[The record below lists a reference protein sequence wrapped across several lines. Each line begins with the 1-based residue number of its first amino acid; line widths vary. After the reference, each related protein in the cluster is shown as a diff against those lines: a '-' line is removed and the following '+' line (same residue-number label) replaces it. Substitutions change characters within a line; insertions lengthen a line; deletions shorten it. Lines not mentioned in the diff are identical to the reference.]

1 MSWLTPLGFLGAL
14 GIVALIII
22 YIIKPNF
29 QNKLISST
37 YVWKLSLKYKKKK
50 IPTSTLRNILIFI
63 CQVLILSAATFILAQ
78 PFIKSDKGDETTE
91 SVVIID
97 ASASM
102 LSSTAGSTR
111 LERAIYEANAFID
124 KAFEEEKSVSV
135 IVATDKAYFIAQQ
148 ATAESAALI
157 KADINAIIDENN
169 PTYTYGAP
177 DIEGAMNLAEEIT
190 AYCLDSEVVMFTDT
204 NYIDAGNVKVVDVK
218 DNADWNGAILNV
230 RSRIVENLYTF
241 EIDVV
246 CYGAD
251 MDLTLYCD
259 FSGVNEAEST
269 INHKIPV
276 RCTRDEIQTII
287 FSVDPEMR
295 SEHVDDFEAISS
307 FRDLHVHIAE
317 LDSLAE
323 DNSFYLY
330 GGKRPVLKVQY
341 ASAMPNN
348 FFASALMVLRE
359 QLGNYWDIEI
369 TEIRTK
375 EEPASEGFDLYIY
388 EYEMPTVI
396 PTDGIVMLWSPE
408 TPLPAS
414 TGIQLGQLH
423 GFVPP
428 SNATNWEGAS
438 LTKGDDHPILKNVNV
453 ESIKITQFRG
463 INNYDGYTPIMYAD
477 SEDGGKP
484 VVLVRNEPDS
494 KIVVAAFGH
503 RFSNFAILHDFPL
516 FMYNMLNYFAPQTFD
531 GYVFDA
537 NESIDLNARGET
549 LKVTG
554 PGTDAT
560 LTTFPANIQLSKPG
574 TYTVSQ
580 TVLSGDP
587 VIEEFYV
594 KIPSNESNIYLN
606 VDTLENPYFYQE
618 TAESDLDLLIYFA
631 ATMVALLF
639 IEWWLKSR
647 EQI

>member
-78 PFIKSDKGDETTE
+78 PFITSEKGEETTE
-91 SVVIID
+91 SIVIID

-111 LERAIYEANAFID
+111 LERAIYEAGTFID
-124 KAFEEEKSVSV
+124 EAFADEKTVSV
-135 IVATDKAYFIAQQ
+135 IIASEKAYFLAQQ
-148 ATAESAALI
+148 ATAESLVTIKSDLNALL
-157 KADINAIIDENN
+157 DENN
-169 PTYTYGAP
+169 PAYTYGTP
-177 DIEGAMNLAEEIT
+177 DIKGAMSLAEEIT
-190 AYCLDSEVVMFTDT
+190 AYSLDCEVVMFTDT
-204 NYIDAGNVKVVDVK
+204 NYIDKGNVKIVDVK
-218 DNADWNGAILNV
+218 DNADWNGAILDV
-230 RSRIVENLYTF
+230 RSKIVENLYVF
-241 EIDVV
+241 EIDVA

-251 MDLTLYCD
+251 MDLTLFCD
-259 FSGVNEAEST
+259 FTGVNEGEST
-269 INHKIPV
+269 VNHKLTV
-276 RCTRDEIQTII
+276 RCTQDEMQTIV
-287 FSVDPEMR
+287 FSVDPETR
-295 SEHVDDFEAISS
+295 SDHIESFDAISS
-307 FRDLHVHIAE
+307 FRDLHVYIAE

-359 QLGNYWDIEI
+359 QLGNYWDIDI
-369 TEIRTK
+369 TEVRTK
-375 EEPASEGFDLYIY
+375 EEPATEGFDLYIF
-388 EYEMPTVI
+388 EYQMPAVL
-396 PTDGIVMLWSPE
+396 PTDGIVMLVSPE
-408 TPLPAS
+408 TPLPSS
-414 TGIQLGQLH
+414 TGIQLGQIH
-423 GFVPP
+423 GYVPP
-428 SNATNWEGAS
+428 SNATNYEGAS
-438 LTKGDDHPILKNVNV
+438 LIKGDDHPILKNINI

-463 INNYDGYTPIMYAD
+463 INNYDGYTPLMYAD
-477 SEDGGKP
+477 TAEGNKP
-484 VVLVRNEPDS
+484 AVLVRNEPDS
-494 KIVVAAFGH
+494 KVMVMAFSH
-503 RFSNFAILHDFPL
+503 RYSNFAVLHDFPL
-516 FMYNMLNYFAPQTFD
+516 FMYNMINYFAPQTFE

-537 NESIDLNARGET
+537 NESIELNARGET
-549 LKVTG
+549 LQVTG
-554 PGTDAT
+554 PGTNET
-560 LTTFPANIQLSKPG
+560 LKTFPGSIKLSVPG

-594 KIPSNESNIYLN
+594 KIPSEESNICLR

-618 TAESDLDLLIYFA
+618 VETSDLDLLVYFA
-631 ATMVALLF
+631 CAMVALLF

>member
-1 MSWLTPLGFLGAL
+1 
-14 GIVALIII
+14 
-22 YIIKPNF
+22 
-29 QNKLISST
+29 
-37 YVWKLSLKYKKKK
+37 
-50 IPTSTLRNILIFI
+50 
-63 CQVLILSAATFILAQ
+63 
-78 PFIKSDKGDETTE
+78 
-91 SVVIID
+91 
-97 ASASM
+97 
-102 LSSTAGSTR
+102 
-111 LERAIYEANAFID
+111 
-124 KAFEEEKSVSV
+124 
-135 IVATDKAYFIAQQ
+135 
-148 ATAESAALI
+148 
-157 KADINAIIDENN
+157 
-169 PTYTYGAP
+169 
-177 DIEGAMNLAEEIT
+177 
-190 AYCLDSEVVMFTDT
+190 
-204 NYIDAGNVKVVDVK
+204 
-218 DNADWNGAILNV
+218 
-230 RSRIVENLYTF
+230 
-241 EIDVV
+241 
-246 CYGAD
+246 
-251 MDLTLYCD
+251 
-259 FSGVNEAEST
+259 
-269 INHKIPV
+269 
-276 RCTRDEIQTII
+276 
-287 FSVDPEMR
+287 
-295 SEHVDDFEAISS
+295 
-307 FRDLHVHIAE
+307 
-317 LDSLAE
+317 
-323 DNSFYLY
+323 
-330 GGKRPVLKVQY
+330 
-341 ASAMPNN
+341 
-348 FFASALMVLRE
+348 
-359 QLGNYWDIEI
+359 
-369 TEIRTK
+369 
-375 EEPASEGFDLYIY
+375 
-388 EYEMPTVI
+388 MPTVI

-484 VVLVRNEPDS
+484 VLLVRNEPDS

-503 RFSNFAILHDFPL
+503 RFSNFAVLHDFPL